1 MSTWARQPGQTIGQ
15 AQQQAHQ
22 SSAYNYRPGQA
33 QPQQNPYA
41 SSTQYKPGGGYQS
54 YAPGGYGTTP
64 QGQKGGGYSAWS
76 GQQGYGVHGAPSA
89 NWQRPQ
95 NPRANP
101 QYGPQQGQQRSY
113 PNLKQMPIAR
123 DFEQEFRDAGM
134 PGYDPNGTYTQDF
147 QGGWANGGMA
157 DAFKNWMQQQKQAGY
172 PMPRPGPWTQ
182 GGPGGPLP
190 AGGPVFQGGPA
201 GPSHP
206 RRQAVRRAQ
215 GGPPGLPY

>member
-22 SSAYNYRPGQA
+22 SQSYNYGQA
-33 QPQQNPYA
+33 QPKQSPYA
-41 SSTQYKPGGGYQS
+41 FSTQYKPSGGYQS
-54 YAPGGYGTTP
+54 YSPQRGGDSVRNILGTQPRATTQTPGT
-64 QGQKGGGYSAWS
+64 GGGYSAWS

-113 PNLKQMPIAR
+113 PNLEQMPIAR
-123 DFEQEFRDAGM
+123 DFQQEFRDAGM
-134 PGYDPNGTYTQDF
+134 PGYDPNGFYTQDF
-147 QGGWANGGMA
+147 QDGWSNGGQA
-157 DAFKNWMQQQKQAGY
+157 DAFNNWMQQQKQAGY
-172 PMPRPGPWTQ
+172 PMPQTGPWTAYQ
-182 GGPGGPLP
+182 GGL
-190 AGGPVFQGGPA
+190 A
-201 GPSHP
+201 GPSRP
-206 RRQAVRRAQ
+206 RRQAARRAQ